1 MEEVNFRF
9 VRANDAVYLR
19 KEDVIQYVLEFA
31 ECEEK
36 DVRDRLKQAARNINK
51 VGRNTGCNMI
61 RPEADEQ
68 LNQKIKK
75 AYEDISKAKS
85 EYYKSLE
92 MDALNTILTASEF
105 DSILEEQQKRAL
117 DKWND
122 SL

>member
-51 VGRNTGCNMI
+51 VGRNTGSNMSRGSNAI
-61 RPEADEQ
+61 P
-68 LNQKIKK
+68 
-75 AYEDISKAKS
+75 
-85 EYYKSLE
+85 
-92 MDALNTILTASEF
+92 
-105 DSILEEQQKRAL
+105 
-117 DKWND
+117 
-122 SL
+122 